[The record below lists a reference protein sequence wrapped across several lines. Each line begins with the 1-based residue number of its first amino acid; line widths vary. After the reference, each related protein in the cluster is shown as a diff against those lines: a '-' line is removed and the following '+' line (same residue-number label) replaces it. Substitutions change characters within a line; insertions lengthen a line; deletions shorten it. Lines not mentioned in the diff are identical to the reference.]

1 MCTKSPQTS
10 RKTQPLTQ
18 HIHNPILLHEHPTTE
33 HSKMPKNASHNSST
47 SSTPSAKSQRRA
59 RQEEAQ
65 NASDTAHPV
74 GVPEAM
80 AEHVSA
86 IQRMAPTL
94 SMIPTDTT
102 ALAFPPLINE
112 DGTLPTAE
120 QILRHQEAFH
130 ERVRAEMQQAHER
143 MAQEMEAVS
152 RKVQQQRAA
161 GGSGLLKN
169 SNDGEAHFY
178 SSDTLI
184 RSDGEGNVVRRTIV
198 NRDGEVEERVDTIN
212 DGKRLLDDDKL
223 LLKEKK

>member
-1 MCTKSPQTS
+1 MPKHTS
-10 RKTQPLTQ
+10 RNT
-18 HIHNPILLHEHPTTE
+18 
-33 HSKMPKNASHNSST
+33 ST
-47 SSTPSAKSQRRA
+47 SSTPSAQSKQRA
-59 RQEEAQ
+59 HQEATQ
-65 NASDTAHPV
+65 NASDTALPNAALDTARPV
-74 GVPEAM
+74 GVPEVM
-80 AEHVSA
+80 AEHMSA

-94 SMIPTDTT
+94 SMMPTDTT

-143 MAQEMEAVS
+143 MAQEMQAVS
-152 RKVQQQRAA
+152 RIAQQQRAA
-161 GGSGLLKN
+161 AGSGLLKN
-169 SNDGEAHFY
+169 SDDGEAHFY

-212 DGKRLLDDDKL
+212 DGKRLLNNNDDKR